1 MTRRFFLFDTVSGVP
16 QNDYPLPG
24 EPSTV
29 RYPNKM
35 TIEITMDEENEEM
48 IYVPILRISYRER
61 TAVYIKNTNAE
72 ATVEFSTYYI
82 SSTESFWNTATII
95 FYICL
100 VICIIIV
107 VIKVAIMVSKPTLSR
122 NQ

>member
-1 MTRRFFLFDTVSGVP
+1 
-16 QNDYPLPG
+16 
-24 EPSTV
+24 
-29 RYPNKM
+29 M

-100 VICIIIV
+100 VICIVIV
-107 VIKVAIMVSKPTLSR
+107 IIKVAIMVSKPTLSR

>member
-1 MTRRFFLFDTVSGVP
+1 
-16 QNDYPLPG
+16 
-24 EPSTV
+24 
-29 RYPNKM
+29 
-35 TIEITMDEENEEM
+35 MDEENEEM

-61 TAVYIKNTNAE
+61 TSVYIKNTNAE